1 MEFEWDENK
10 NLANI
15 AKHKID
21 FNHVFSVFDDPFKI
35 FFKDI
40 KKHYNENRWN
50 CIGYHKNGNLLFV
63 TYTYRDEIIRIISAR
78 AATPRERRIYGDG

>member
-40 KKHYNENRWN
+40 KKHSFSVMAGHTLEENNSYN
-50 CIGYHKNGNLLFV
+50 
-63 TYTYRDEIIRIISAR
+63 S
-78 AATPRERRIYGDG
+78 